1 MCLFQL
7 IITMRKIQSLLFIIA
22 FTALS
27 VYAVEY
33 NILDFGAVRNKLST
47 AAILRTIDTC
57 YSHGGG
63 TVIIPEGVF
72 ITGTIFLKSN
82 IILFLSIGSELRSS
96 QNLDDFHV
104 GNARYGMIFCQDASN
119 VSIAGEGVIN
129 GMGSSFYETD
139 QNHVYPEFDKK
150 YTRQKEGYMPEDK
163 FFTDGPL
170 KRKPRPW
177 MAVVFF
183 HCNQVSIRDIT
194 VKDTPIW
201 AIRFGYCEDVLVDGI
216 TILNNLMIPNSD
228 GIHLTVSRNVR
239 IANCDIR
246 AGDDAII
253 VTGFAKIEDTPGFN
267 SREQD
272 KYVYGNKSI
281 YAENIQVTNCH
292 LQSRSAGIRIGYG
305 QHPIRKCIF
314 DNIVISESNRG
325 IGIFAHDSSSIE
337 ELIFSNIIIET
348 RLHNG
353 QWWGNGEP
361 VHLSAISRFEG
372 EPVGK
377 IKDVQFNNI
386 SATGEH
392 GILIY
397 GHKDAHMENIQLNN
411 FQLRLKNGKETMDYG
426 GNFDLRPAATPD
438 KLIFEH
444 DIPGIYA
451 QYIDGL
457 TIRNFT
463 LTWGSDLPAFFTDGI
478 ECHEVKDLSVENF
491 TGTSNPNSPTSQ
503 KLKLKNTTFRNK

>member
-1 MCLFQL
+1 VKR
-7 IITMRKIQSLLFIIA
+7 IHTLLFLSAIIS
-22 FTALS
+22 S
-27 VYAVEY
+27 VANAGEY
-33 NILDFGAVRNKLST
+33 NILDYGAVRDKLST
-47 AAILRTIDTC
+47 TAIQKAIDTC

-63 TVIIPEGVF
+63 TVIVPEGVF
-72 ITGTIFLKSN
+72 ITGTIILKSN
-82 IILFLSIGSELRSS
+82 IHLFLSPGSELRSS
-96 QNLDDFHV
+96 ENLENFRV
-104 GNARYGMIFCQDASN
+104 GNGRYGMIFCQDASN
-119 VSIAGEGVIN
+119 VSITGEGMIN
-129 GMGSSFYETD
+129 GLGSKFYETD

-150 YTRQKEGYMPEDK
+150 YTRQKEGYMPEGQ

-183 HCNQVSIRDIT
+183 HCNQVSIKDIT

-201 AIRFGYCEDVLVDGI
+201 AIRFGYCEDVVVDGI

-267 SREQD
+267 SKEQD
-272 KYVYGNKSI
+272 KYIHGNKSI
-281 YAENIQVTNCH
+281 YAENVQVTNCH

-305 QHPIRKCIF
+305 QHPIRRCIF

-325 IGIFAHDSSSIE
+325 IGIFARDSSSIE

-361 VHLSAISRFEG
+361 IHLSVISRFEG

-386 SATGEH
+386 SATSEH

-397 GHKDAHMENIQLNN
+397 GHPDAHIEDIRLNN
-411 FQLRLKNGKETMDYG
+411 VQLRLKKGKETMGYG
-426 GNFDLRPAATPD
+426 GNFDLRPAASPD

-451 QYIDGL
+451 QYVDGL
-457 TIRNFT
+457 TIQDFS
-463 LTWGSDLPAFFTDGI
+463 LTWGNDLPGFFTDGI
-478 ECHEVKDLSVENF
+478 ECVDVKDLAIENF
-491 TGTSNPNSPTSQ
+491 IGIANPNSPKSQ
-503 KLKLKNTTFRNK
+503 KIKLTNTTYRKK

>member
-1 MCLFQL
+1 VKTIHFLL
-7 IITMRKIQSLLFIIA
+7 ILLA
-22 FTALS
+22 FTTLS
-27 VYAVEY
+27 VNAGEY
-33 NILDFGAVRNKLST
+33 NILDFGAVRNNLST
-47 AAILRTIDTC
+47 SAIQKAIDTC
-57 YSHGGG
+57 HNQGGG
-63 TVIIPEGVF
+63 TIIVPEGVF
-72 ITGTIFLKSN
+72 LTGTIILKSN
-82 IILFLSIGSELRSS
+82 INLFLSPGSELRSS
-96 QNLDDFHV
+96 ENLNDFRV
-104 GNARYGMIFCQDASN
+104 GTSRLGMIFCQDASN
-119 VSIAGEGVIN
+119 VSITGEGVIN
-129 GMGSSFYETD
+129 GLGSNFYETD

-150 YTRQKEGYMPEDK
+150 YTRQKEGYMPEGM

-183 HCNQVSIRDIT
+183 HCNQVTIRDIT

-267 SREQD
+267 SKEQD
-272 KYVYGNKSI
+272 KYVHGNKSI

-292 LQSRSAGIRIGYG
+292 LQSRSAAIRIGYG
-305 QHPIRKCIF
+305 QHPIRRCIF
-314 DNIVISESNRG
+314 DNIVISGSNRG
-325 IGIFAHDSSSIE
+325 IGIFARDSSSIE
-337 ELIFSNIIIET
+337 ELVFSNIIIET

-361 VHLSAISRFEG
+361 IHLSAISRFEG
-372 EPVGK
+372 EPAGK

-386 SATGEH
+386 SATSEH

-397 GHKDAHMENIQLNN
+397 GHSDTHMDNIQFSNV
-411 FQLRLKNGKETMDYG
+411 QLRLKMGKETMGYG
-426 GNFDLRPAATPD
+426 GNFDLRPAASPD

-451 QYIDGL
+451 QYVDGL
-457 TIRNFT
+457 TIRDFT
-463 LTWGSDLPAFFTDGI
+463 LTWGSDLPGFFTDGI
-478 ECHEVKDLSVENF
+478 ECNEVQDLSVENF
-491 TGTSNPNSPTSQ
+491 IGTANPNSPKSQ
-503 KLKLKNTTFRNK
+503 KVKLVNTTFRKK

>member
-1 MCLFQL
+1 VKR
-7 IITMRKIQSLLFIIA
+7 IHALLLLVAFIP
-22 FTALS
+22 S
-27 VYAVEY
+27 VANAGEY
-33 NILDFGAVRNKLST
+33 NILDYGAVRDKLST
-47 AAILRTIDTC
+47 TAIQKAIDNC
-57 YSHGGG
+57 YIHGGG
-63 TVIIPEGVF
+63 TVIVPEGVF
-72 ITGTIFLKSN
+72 ITGTIILKSN
-82 IILFLSIGSELRSS
+82 INLFLSPGSELRSS
-96 QNLDDFHV
+96 ENLEDFRV
-104 GNARYGMIFCQDASN
+104 GDARYGMIFCQDASN
-119 VSIAGEGVIN
+119 VSITGEGMIN
-129 GMGSSFYETD
+129 GLGSKFYETD

-150 YTRQKEGYMPEDK
+150 YTRQKEGYMPEGQ

-170 KRKPRPW
+170 KRKPGPW

-183 HCNQVSIRDIT
+183 HCNQITIRDIT

-201 AIRFGYCEDVLVDGI
+201 AIRFGYCEDVVVDGI

-267 SREQD
+267 SKEQD
-272 KYVYGNKSI
+272 KYIHGNKSI
-281 YAENIQVTNCH
+281 YAENVQVTNCH

-314 DNIVISESNRG
+314 DNIAISESNRG
-325 IGIFAHDSSSIE
+325 IGIFARDSSSVE

-361 VHLSAISRFEG
+361 IHLSAISRFEG

-386 SATGEH
+386 SATSEH

-397 GHKDAHMENIQLNN
+397 GNSDAHMENIRLNN
-411 FQLRLKNGKETMDYG
+411 IQLRLKKGKETMGYG
-426 GNFDLRPAATPD
+426 GNFDLRPAASPD

-457 TIRNFT
+457 TIQDFS
-463 LTWGSDLPAFFTDGI
+463 LTWGNDLPGFFTDGI
-478 ECHEVKDLSVENF
+478 ECVEVKDLAIENF
-491 TGTSNPNSPTSQ
+491 IGIANPNSSKSQ
-503 KLKLKNTTFRNK
+503 KIKLTNTTYRKK